1 MQDLQPR
8 TQGLEQHV
16 RNAFFSSLRNSLI
29 TLVFLAV
36 LPALGVILHASLENR
51 TQAIRAAEAEA
62 LRVAQFLARE
72 QQLITLR
79 AEQLLG
85 LLAQMPQVQTQD
97 AAGTT
102 AILRRLK
109 QRNSVFSNI
118 VALDSRGRV
127 FASAT
132 TQGLAFGSSGGR
144 SVAAALERGEF
155 SVGEYDLGLRG
166 GAQTQQIQ
174 YFYSIT
180 GADGQVSGV
189 LSTAL
194 HPDRYE
200 QVFHVASLPQ
210 GSVLSIADL
219 NGTRLYRYPMADDT
233 SPTGRKLVMELWDVI
248 SGAQDMGTTTVAQ
261 ADGVR
266 RIVAYVQLRL
276 RPEDRPYLYI
286 SVGIPEKQALAG
298 AVDIL
303 RRDLLLLAG
312 AALLAILVAW
322 GVGGI
327 VISRPVERL
336 TGVARRLGCGEMD
349 ARSGDPESFGELALL
364 AKTLDNMADAL
375 SDDIAAREAVEVE
388 LRKSEALLRM
398 ILEALPVGV
407 WMSDPEGRILYA
419 NHASRSIWGAGGDG
433 LPDLETGFVAW
444 RQGTGEALRYKD
456 FILPQA
462 IAGGK
467 PLPDSQVLEIEAPH
481 ATGRVTVQCSAI
493 RICGEDGSL
502 RAVIIVLEDITERTQ
517 REQARESVEHI
528 LRHDLR
534 SPLIGFASLPQLLLR
549 QPNLTDEQRGWVA
562 RLQASAHGML
572 RIIDAYLKLSR
583 IERGSLALEPVETDL
598 LRLAQE
604 VCTSMA
610 VLPQCSTR
618 HVLLTLNGAPPSAGP
633 GLACSCEPI
642 LVATMLSNLIKNA
655 LEASP
660 EGGIVE
666 VDMVDLGE
674 AVSFSVR
681 NEGEVPRAIRHRF
694 FEKYVTAGKPGGTGL
709 GAYSARRIA
718 EFHGGSTALD
728 CSKPGMTLVNVVLPK
743 VQPGAG
749 T

>member
-1 MQDLQPR
+1 M
-8 TQGLEQHV
+8 

-29 TLVFLAV
+29 TLVLLAV
-36 LPALGVILHASLENR
+36 LPALGVLLHASLENR

-79 AEQLLG
+79 AEQLLT
-85 LLAQMPQVQTQD
+85 LLAQMPQVQAQD

-118 VALDSRGRV
+118 VALDSQGRV

-132 TQGLAFGSSGGR
+132 TRELPLENSRGR
-144 SVAAALERGEF
+144 SFAAALESGEF

-166 GAQTQQIQ
+166 GAQIQQIQ
-174 YFYSIT
+174 YSYPIT
-180 GADGQVSGV
+180 GADGQITGV
-189 LSTAL
+189 LSTSL

-200 QVFHVASLPQ
+200 HVFNVASLPQ

-298 AVDIL
+298 AVDTL
-303 RRDLLLLAG
+303 QRDLLLLAG
-312 AALLAILVAW
+312 AAMLAILVAW

-327 VISRPVERL
+327 VISRPMERL
-336 TGVARRLGCGEMD
+336 TDVARRLGGGELD

-364 AKTLDNMADAL
+364 AKTLDNMADTL
-375 SDDIAAREAVEVE
+375 SQDIAAREAVEAE

-407 WMSDPEGRILYA
+407 WMSDSEGRILYA
-419 NHASRSIWGAGGDG
+419 NHASRCIWGTGGDG
-433 LPDLETGFVAW
+433 LPDLEKGFVAW
-444 RQGTGEALRYKD
+444 RHGTEEALRYDD
-456 FILPQA
+456 FILAQA
-462 IAGGK
+462 IAGVK
-467 PLPDSQVLEIEAPH
+467 PLPGSQVLEVEAPH
-481 ATGRVTVQCSAI
+481 ATGRVAVQCSAI
-493 RICGEDGSL
+493 RICGDDGAL
-502 RAVIIVLEDITERTQ
+502 RAVIVVLEDITERTQ
-517 REQARESVEHI
+517 REQARESMEHI

-549 QPNLTDEQRGWVA
+549 QPNLTEEQRGWVT

-610 VLPQCSTR
+610 LLPQCSR
-618 HVLLTLNGAPPSAGP
+618 KHVLLTVNGGPPQAEQLLSVA
-633 GLACSCEPI
+633 CEPTLI
-642 LVATMLSNLIKNA
+642 ATMLSNLVKNA

-660 EGGIVE
+660 EGGIVD
-666 VDMVDLGE
+666 VDLADLGE
-674 AVSFSVR
+674 TVCLSVR
-681 NEGEVPRAIRHRF
+681 NDGEVPQGIRHRF

-718 EFHGGSTALD
+718 EFHGGGTALD
-728 CSKPGMTLVNVVLPK
+728 CSKPGKTLVSVVLPK
-743 VQPGAG
+743 VQPGAV

>member
-1 MQDLQPR
+1 
-8 TQGLEQHV
+8 V

-29 TLVFLAV
+29 TLVLLAV

-72 QQLITLR
+72 QQLITMR
-79 AEQLLG
+79 AEQLLT
-85 LLAQMPQVQTQD
+85 LLAQMPQVQAQD
-97 AAGTT
+97 GPGTR

-109 QRNSVFSNI
+109 KRNSVFSNI
-118 VALDSRGRV
+118 VALDSQGRV

-132 TQGLAFGSSGGR
+132 AHGRPFESNGGR
-144 SVAAALERGEF
+144 SFTAALTSGEF
-155 SVGEYDLGLRG
+155 TVGEYDLGLRG
-166 GAQTQQIQ
+166 GAQEQQIE
-174 YFYSIT
+174 YAYPIT
-180 GADGQVSGV
+180 GADGQITGGLV
-189 LSTAL
+189 TAL
-194 HPDRYE
+194 SPDRYE
-200 QVFHVASLPQ
+200 QVFNVASLPR

-219 NGTRLYRYPMADDT
+219 TGTRIYRYPMADDT
-233 SPTGRKLVMELWDVI
+233 SPAGRKLVMELWDVI
-248 SGAQDMGTTTVAQ
+248 SGPQDMGTATVTQ
-261 ADGVR
+261 ADGIR

-276 RPEDRPYLYI
+276 RPEDKPYLYI
-286 SVGIPEKQALAG
+286 SVGIPEKQALAS
-298 AVDIL
+298 AIDTL

-336 TGVARRLGCGEMD
+336 TGVARRLGRGEMD

-364 AKTLDNMADAL
+364 AQTLDHMADAL
-375 SDDIAAREAVEVE
+375 SEDIAAREAVEME

-407 WMSDPEGRILYA
+407 WMSDPAGRILYA
-419 NHASRSIWGAGGDG
+419 NHASRTIWSAGRDG
-433 LPDLETGFVAW
+433 LPDLETGFLAW
-444 RQGTGEALRYKD
+444 RHGSGEVLRYEN
-456 FILPQA
+456 FILAQA
-462 IAGGK
+462 IAGVE
-467 PLPDSQVLEIEAPH
+467 PLPASQVVEIEDPH
-481 ATGRVTVQCSAI
+481 ATGRMVVNCSAI
-493 RICGEDGSL
+493 RIRGEGAAL
-502 RAVIIVLEDITERTQ
+502 LAVIIVLEDITERTQ

-549 QPNLTDEQRGWVA
+549 QQNLTEEQRGWIT
-562 RLQASAHGML
+562 RLQASANGML

-598 LRLAQE
+598 LRLTQE
-604 VCTSMA
+604 VRASLA
-610 VLPQCSTR
+610 LLPQCSGK
-618 HVLLTLNGAPPSAGP
+618 HVLLTLNGAPTTAEQTLP
-633 GLACSCEPI
+633 CSCELT

-666 VDMVDLGE
+666 VSLHDLGE
-674 AVSFSVR
+674 AVCFSIR
-681 NEGEVPRAIRHRF
+681 NDGEVPRAIRQRF
-694 FEKYVTAGKPGGTGL
+694 FEKYVTAGKVGGTGL

-718 EFHGGSTALD
+718 EFHGGSTTLD
-728 CSKPGMTLVNVVLPK
+728 CSTPGQTVVHVVLPK
-743 VQPGAG
+743 VHPGAAA
-749 T
+749 